1 MTLES
6 MDRVEQFVAEVGATF
21 WIEHDLALFE
31 GLDKAPAYYE
41 SRQPPMLAG
50 GPARV

>member
-1 MTLES
+1 MTLAS
-6 MDRVEQFVAEVGATF
+6 MDRVEQFVAEVGAAF

-41 SRQPPMLAG
+41 
-50 GPARV
+50 